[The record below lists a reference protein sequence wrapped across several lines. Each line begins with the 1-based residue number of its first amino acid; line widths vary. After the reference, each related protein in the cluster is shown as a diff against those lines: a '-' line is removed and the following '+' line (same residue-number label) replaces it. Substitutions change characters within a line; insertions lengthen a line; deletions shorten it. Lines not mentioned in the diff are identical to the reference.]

1 MAVPSDFECLRTLNT
16 FLFIGRIKPAF
27 PERPLPS
34 LERHRMAK
42 TQISL
47 CIATC
52 FFCAS
57 FITLVGC
64 SSSSSVK
71 AGNSGELTYENDA
84 EKEQLLAGRPFHEAI
99 ANRDYEG
106 AFALLSDYAK
116 QDVSR
121 RQVAQNLS
129 LAEEKDLAQKPRI
142 ESLTLATFKEW
153 MAKFEQVYGT
163 PLEINE
169 MAVDE
174 MDPEILAGG
183 GNAMDTAFSI
193 GLISDNVPP
202 EIRRSVIRSYITGRH
217 TEKNAQFLMESEGL
231 TEAEVHEYL
240 EPQYEMKTVMVEI
253 DGQLKVGHFEFFRS
267 GD

>member
-1 MAVPSDFECLRTLNT
+1 
-16 FLFIGRIKPAF
+16 
-27 PERPLPS
+27 
-34 LERHRMAK
+34 MAK
-42 TQISL
+42 TEISL
-47 CIATC
+47 YITTC
-52 FFCAS
+52 LFCAS

-64 SSSSSVK
+64 SPSSPAK
-71 AGNSGELTYENDA
+71 AGNTGELTYENNR
-84 EKEQLLAGRPFHEAI
+84 EKEQLLAGKPFHEAI

-106 AFALLSDYAK
+106 AFALLSNYAK

-129 LAEEKDLAQKPRI
+129 LAEEKELAQKPRI

-153 MAKFEQVYGT
+153 MTNFEQVYGT

-174 MDPEILAGG
+174 MDPDILAGR
-183 GNAMDTAFSI
+183 GNAMDTALSI
-193 GLISDNVPP
+193 GLISDNVPT

-217 TEKNAQFLMESEGL
+217 TEQNTKYLMESEGL

-253 DGQLKVGHFEFFRS
+253 DGQLKVGYFEFFRS
-267 GD
+267 SD

>member
-1 MAVPSDFECLRTLNT
+1 MV
-16 FLFIGRIKPAF
+16 
-27 PERPLPS
+27 
-34 LERHRMAK
+34 K

-47 CIATC
+47 GIATC
-52 FFCAS
+52 LFCVS
-57 FITLVGC
+57 FIPLVGC
-64 SSSSSVK
+64 SPSRPAK
-71 AGNSGELTYENDA
+71 AGNNGELTYENNA
-84 EKEQLLAGRPFHEAI
+84 EKEQLMAGKPFHEAI

-106 AFALLSDYAK
+106 AFALLSNYAK

-153 MAKFEQVYGT
+153 MDKFEQVYGT

-174 MDPEILAGG
+174 MDPDILAGR
-183 GNAMDTAFSI
+183 GNAMDTALSI
-193 GLISDNVPP
+193 GLISDNVPT
-202 EIRRSVIRSYITGRH
+202 EIRKSVIRSYITGRH
-217 TEKNAQFLMESEGL
+217 TEKNTKYLMESEGL

-240 EPQYEMKTVMVEI
+240 EPQFEMKTVMVEI
-253 DGQLKVGHFEFFRS
+253 DGQLKVGYFEFFRS
-267 GD
+267 SD

>member
-1 MAVPSDFECLRTLNT
+1 
-16 FLFIGRIKPAF
+16 
-27 PERPLPS
+27 
-34 LERHRMAK
+34 MAK
-42 TQISL
+42 TEISL
-47 CIATC
+47 YITTC
-52 FFCAS
+52 LFCAS

-64 SSSSSVK
+64 SPSSPAK
-71 AGNSGELTYENDA
+71 AGNTGELTYENNT
-84 EKEQLLAGRPFHEAI
+84 EKEQLLAGKPFHEAI

-106 AFALLSDYAK
+106 AFALLSNYAK

-129 LAEEKDLAQKPRI
+129 LAEEKELAQEPRI

-153 MAKFEQVYGT
+153 MDKFEQVYGT

-174 MDPEILAGG
+174 MDPDILAGR
-183 GNAMDTAFSI
+183 GNAMDTALSI
-193 GLISDNVPP
+193 GLISDNVPT

-217 TEKNAQFLMESEGL
+217 TEKNTQYLMESEGL

-240 EPQYEMKTVMVEI
+240 EPQYEMKTVIVEI
-253 DGQLKVGHFEFFRS
+253 DGQLKVGYFEFFRS
-267 GD
+267 SD